1 VLRRS
6 AVAMSI
12 GLFVGISLF
21 WALLLVSHALVGNDG
36 LVYRAGASALIGGDP
51 WAATVHGY
59 SYSAPPLEA
68 VAFLP
73 AVSIPEPGFHVL
85 WVVVCLSSAVA
96 IVKSLGLPAYW
107 IVYPPLVFGALLG
120 NPAIPGMALLL
131 IGFPLA
137 GLVLRPQLILVP
149 GTTTL
154 FWFVVLSTLG
164 LLLRPDF
171 VAALSTG
178 ASRYVSETGGIVN
191 WWATPL
197 AIPAALALL
206 MLARVD
212 AQAARWLLAPAIGP
226 AMGWYGFTMVMPV
239 RSLPLAV
246 LCAVPFPGIGAA
258 AITGYSVL
266 RYLRGSPDES
276 RVGRLMARWRRDR
289 HTSPIPLDVS
299 GPGGTDPATPRPG

>member
-6 AVAMSI
+6 AVAVGI

-21 WALLLVSHALVGNDG
+21 WALVLVSHGLVGNDG

-73 AVSIPEPGFHVL
+73 AVSIPEQAFQVL
-85 WVVVCLSSAVA
+85 WVVVCLASAVA
-96 IVKSLGLPAYW
+96 IVKSLELPAYW

-131 IGFPLA
+131 VGFPLA
-137 GLVLRPQLILVP
+137 GLVLRPQLVLVT

-191 WWATPL
+191 WWATLL

-212 AQAARWLLAPAIGP
+212 ARAARWLIAPAIGP

-239 RSLPLAV
+239 RSLTLAV
-246 LCAVPFPGIGAA
+246 LCAIPLPGVGAA

-266 RYLRGSPDES
+266 RYLRDSPTES
-276 RVGRLMARWRRDR
+276 RVGRLRGHWRRDR
-289 HTSPIPLDVS
+289 RTTSGPRVVTSPEVAA
-299 GPGGTDPATPRPG
+299 PATPPPG